1 MINKIL
7 ILTVLYLIFTMDF
20 SCFKSFDS
28 SCMESMKDRLG
39 GMIRWIVEFIDKSFI
54 PFVNNLFETM
64 DKEKSLVGNTI
75 DYLKKWFNVRGQ

>member
-1 MINKIL
+1 MIKNIF

-39 GMIRWIVEFIDKSFI
+39 SLISGIVEFIDNSFI
-54 PFVNNLFETM
+54 PFVDNFFEKM
-64 DKEKSLVGNTI
+64 DTEKSLVGNTI
-75 DYLKKWFNVRGQ
+75 DYLKK

>member
-1 MINKIL
+1 MIKNIL

-39 GMIRWIVEFIDKSFI
+39 GMIRWIVDFIDNQLI
-54 PFVNNLFETM
+54 PFVDNFFEKM
-64 DKEKSLVGNTI
+64 DTEKSLVGNTI
-75 DYLKKWFNVRGQ
+75 DYLKK

>member
-1 MINKIL
+1 MIKKIL

-39 GMIRWIVEFIDKSFI
+39 GMIRWIVDFIDNQLI
-54 PFVNNLFETM
+54 PFVDNFFEKM
-64 DKEKSLVGNTI
+64 DTEKSLVGNTI
-75 DYLKKWFNVRGQ
+75 DYLKK